1 MKWNESGFRPPLCTY
16 RLNWARRTSWGWW
29 DDWDDTVLQTQDSKF
44 EPWRSEAEH
53 ATSRSR
59 RLPTILT
66 FTRGWGRSNFVSF
79 KPPRPGTEPRTLAW
93 KAAVLTTTLGPPPLA
108 FPTMPYAYIPE
119 YIYKSTV
126 KLLCF
131 HSKLLV
137 EYECPWVFVILMYR
151 NDYLTTCVNTC
162 VNLTERHVS
171 SRLCCIIPRNY
182 YQMIYHITSKY

>member
-1 MKWNESGFRPPLCTY
+1 MLLAFITRRMVRSAHLALSPKHITAQLYFAAWNRYSYEKIHITSLGTAR
-16 RLNWARRTSWGWW
+16 WAHLRTSHHHIKPSAKGSGLMWW
-29 DDWDDTVLQTQDSKF
+29 FVLR
-44 EPWRSEAEH
+44 WA
-53 ATSRSR
+53 
-59 RLPTILT
+59 
-66 FTRGWGRSNFVSF
+66 N
-79 KPPRPGTEPRTLAW
+79 LA
-93 KAAVLTTTLGPPPLA
+93 V
-108 FPTMPYAYIPE
+108 PTMPYAYIPE

-151 NDYLTTCVNTC
+151 NVYLTTCVNTC

-171 SRLCCIIPRNY
+171 SRLCCIIPCNY